1 MSNKI
6 ANEEAE
12 RGVLGSCLVGSLSG
26 LKTLPIDVCMDKGC
40 DSSWFYTPSN
50 AHLWSIME
58 GMHTSGKDIDL
69 VTLGKEL
76 VSAGRLDSVGGYDGL
91 ESLIDDTP
99 TATHV
104 EYYLD
109 IIENDSK
116 RRKVRDVALNA
127 GDAMM
132 RDDVDV
138 AMIVADASEALTALS
153 CKREEVSVDQMM
165 DDNIT
170 VLNNAFNGHVSG
182 IPLPWQT
189 FSNHISGLQRACM
202 CPWVGRDGK
211 GKSGAIAQCLDFW
224 AGENIPTL
232 SFSME
237 DVARRTLLRMAGC
250 RQWFSARSVESGRVL
265 MNGRWEPMGKY
276 ERDQL
281 EKKLV
286 DYKAWLEGKPFWI
299 DDNKYTVEQVC
310 AKIRHYH
317 RVHGVQV
324 VTIDGFK
331 DIIHSKGKS
340 DTECEKHIAQELQ
353 RVAKEC
359 NIAMPVV
366 SHINKIGDDIAISK
380 EHITGSGT
388 QFKGARQVIIFQDA
402 GLPSIIEDGVDFVL
416 SCTKNNFGSGGSAR
430 LRRDEN
436 VLAYDEIVSQKA

>member
-1 MSNKI
+1 MSSI
-6 ANEEAE
+6 VNEEAE

-26 LKTLPIDVCMDKGC
+26 LKTLPIDVAMDKGC
-40 DSSWFYTPSN
+40 DATWFYTPSSS
-50 AHLWSIME
+50 HLWSVLE
-58 GMHTSGKDIDL
+58 DMHTSGKKIDL
-69 VTLGKEL
+69 ITLGKEL
-76 VSAGRLDSVGGYDGL
+76 VSAGRLDSVGGYEGL

-99 TATHV
+99 TATHI

-116 RRKVRDVALNA
+116 RRKVRNVALDA
-127 GDAMM
+127 SDAMS

-138 AMIVADASEALTALS
+138 AMIIASASEALTALS
-153 CKREEVSVDQMM
+153 CNREPVSVDQMM
-165 DDNIT
+165 DDNLT
-170 VLNNAFNGHVSG
+170 VLENAYNGHVSG
-182 IPLPWQT
+182 IPLPWT
-189 FSNHISGLQRACM
+189 RFSNHISGLQRACV

-265 MNGRWEPMGKY
+265 MNGRWEQMNQAEKGK
-276 ERDQL
+276 
-281 EKKLV
+281 
-286 DYKAWLEGKPFWI
+286 LEGQLIAYKEWLRDKPFWI

-331 DIIHSKGKS
+331 DIVHSKGKS

-366 SHINKIGDDIAISK
+366 SHINKIDDSMAISK

-388 QFKGARQVIIFQDA
+388 QFKGARQVLIFQDA
-402 GLPSIIEDGVDFVL
+402 GLPSIIEDGIDFVM

-436 VLAYDEIVSQKA
+436 VLAYEEVVTQKA